1 MEKRFDLCEKI
12 VENNS
17 RVIVVQTCR
26 EYFTWRMN
34 NKRMEQ
40 KYPSIKKGMGENI
53 IDNIHFFP
61 YSLNIVLTR
70 EQWTTKYLLF
80 PRVSVVNPSSCS
92 FFPPPIFGH
101 CSRWY
106 TYLFRFFF
114 SLFPLCSFFLH
125 LPLSFCPRFSLYP
138 L

>member
-34 NKRMEQ
+34 NKKIEQ

-70 EQWTTKYLLF
+70 EQWMTKYLLF
-80 PRVSVVNPSSCS
+80 PRVSVVNPSS
-92 FFPPPIFGH
+92 
-101 CSRWY
+101 
-106 TYLFRFFF
+106 
-114 SLFPLCSFFLH
+114 
-125 LPLSFCPRFSLYP
+125 
-138 L
+138 